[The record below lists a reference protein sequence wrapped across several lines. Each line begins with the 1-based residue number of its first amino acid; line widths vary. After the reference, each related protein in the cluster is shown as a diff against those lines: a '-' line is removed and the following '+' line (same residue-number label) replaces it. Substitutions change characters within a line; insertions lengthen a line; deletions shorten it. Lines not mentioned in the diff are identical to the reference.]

1 MINWP
6 ELPDCGVYLFWPEEG
21 TDWIHPDDLS
31 IVEGWIPS
39 TRVFRRHSYDGVYYR
54 LQYGVDVLR
63 VKPTL
68 WLKVADEGFWVGDQV
83 EVRGLLMD
91 REPCIATI
99 SEMTFD
105 RVTSRILYQ
114 LIHREMPLPN
124 TYTSDDLIQL
134 SSRPQLKEHER
145 EIVLNPKQMLGKD
158 EPGYKLESTDED
170 KV

>member
-6 ELPDCGVYLFWPEEG
+6 ELPDCGVYLFWPQEG
-21 TDWIHPDDLS
+21 TDWIHPDDIS
-31 IVEGWIPS
+31 IVQDWIPS
-39 TRVFRRHSYDGVYYR
+39 TRVFRRHSYDGIYYR
-54 LQYGVDVLR
+54 LRYGVDVLR

-83 EVRGLLMD
+83 EIRGLLMD

-99 SEMTFD
+99 SEMRFD

-114 LIHREMPLPN
+114 LHHREMPLPN
-124 TYTSDDLIQL
+124 TYTADDLIQL

-145 EIVLNPKQMLGKD
+145 EVVVNPDQ
-158 EPGYKLESTDED
+158 EPGKNEPEYKLEDADPDS
-170 KV
+170 V